1 MLISQRAHVQTGGE
15 VNPHVLQ
22 RGMSISKAAL
32 LSWIWII
39 PHSPALSQSLR
50 QVIEGVEV
58 KGEGRERE
66 RESTAGGVLSSVPI
80 PISTHGPL
88 SLTRSDPSTQS
99 HQSVLST
106 AGCDSLKQREN
117 INQMLVSPP

>member
-58 KGEGRERE
+58 KGGGERKRERE
-66 RESTAGGVLSSVPI
+66 HSRWGTQLSSNPHLH
-80 PISTHGPL
+80 PW
-88 SLTRSDPSTQS
+88 PSEP
-99 HQSVLST
+99 HQ
-106 AGCDSLKQREN
+106 E
-117 INQMLVSPP
+117 

>member
-58 KGEGRERE
+58 KGGGERKRERAQQVGY
-66 RESTAGGVLSSVPI
+66 SAQF
-80 PISTHGPL
+80 
-88 SLTRSDPSTQS
+88 QS
-99 HQSVLST
+99 P
-106 AGCDSLKQREN
+106 
-117 INQMLVSPP
+117 SPPMAL